1 MSKHEIFTV
10 LMTLI
15 NLVWRLAFV
24 YIWTKFRLIN
34 RVATVY
40 LLQCKTNFFIH
51 LCFYGKNLRQIKE
64 DLSWNIQI
72 NIQKD
77 FFWFIY
83 TRRRPSTSVS
93 RDFLISNLGSFRVI
107 SLISMNFFRVMILF
121 SGSPLQYSSLVTL
134 ISMLWFSIENSGSQ
148 QRKVFISKVSEKQR
162 NTILSQRNTIHT
174 AVWTC
179 LAWKTK
185 YDIVMHIVVWQM
197 PRQTS
202 NN

>member
-83 TRRRPSTSVS
+83 TRRRPSASVS

-107 SLISMNFFRVMILF
+107 CLISINFFRVMILF
-121 SGSPLQYSSLVTL
+121 FRVTFTIFIIGNIDLNAL
-134 ISMLWFSIENSGSQ
+134 ILHREFRFSIEKSFHFQ
-148 QRKVFISKVSEKQR
+148 SE
-162 NTILSQRNTIHT
+162 
-174 AVWTC
+174 
-179 LAWKTK
+179 WKTK
-185 YDIVMHIVVWQM
+185 KHNSFTKKHNSHCRLDLPCMKNKIWYSYAHCSLANAE
-197 PRQTS
+197 T
-202 NN
+202 NLK